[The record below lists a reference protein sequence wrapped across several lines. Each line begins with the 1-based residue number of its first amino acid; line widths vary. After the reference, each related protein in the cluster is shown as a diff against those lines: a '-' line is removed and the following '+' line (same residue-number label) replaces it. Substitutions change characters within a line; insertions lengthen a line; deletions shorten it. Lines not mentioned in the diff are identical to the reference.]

1 MSLILLNLN
10 NIKNKFFFF
19 TTLNFLLKNI
29 RKIMLFVI
37 NIFYFFFSFSLSYL
51 LSYFICLC
59 FILISIFFDIFLNT
73 VIINLAEFTNI
84 LNNILQFLIIYF
96 KYCFIFFLLILRVLL
111 SIFIFLVLFLFYLIF
126 MPFYYILINIFNI
139 YIYYYDFDIDT
150 YLDIIHNNNVTN
162 FNSIFFEKLN
172 SRNKPFGDAT
182 EVYFLKEKQVAL
194 TLQEYCHIN
203 FTNYFVSKY
212 QNNEISLEEYN
223 DYMRLMDYYVQIFA
237 DHLRFKYK
245 NFDLYDLKLKCEYQS
260 EILCLSFFEDLAI
273 FDDKFKTL
281 IEKMKYN
288 PGEIYIKKNA
298 EIIEY
303 TIKNIP
309 EDKKVITLGP
319 LELKLIKLFGE
330 DLEAMSQ
337 YVSTLMS
344 IIWNYMLPCNNCV
357 ALPVNNTALAK
368 SNYVSFLSNF
378 DLNSLQNMQ
387 IIFIKKETI
396 DVELLK
402 FIKDAE
408 AATLTIEEL
417 EDIIAL
423 MCSSVDTAVLSYNDI
438 LTICKYINGSTELTR
453 SKQIYLQQLLV
464 RTDFMIRHK

>member
-29 RKIMLFVI
+29 LKIMLFVI
-37 NIFYFFFSFSLSYL
+37 NICFFFFSFSFSYL
-51 LSYFICLC
+51 LSYFIYLCL
-59 FILISIFFDIFLNT
+59 ILISIFFNIFLNT
-73 VIINLAEFTNI
+73 VVINLADFINI
-84 LNNILQFLIIYF
+84 LDNILQIIICYL
-96 KYCFIFFLLILRVLL
+96 KYYFIFFSLIIIVLL
-111 SIFIFLVLFLFYLIF
+111 SIFIFLIFFLFYLIF
-126 MPFYYILINIFNI
+126 MPFYYIFINIFNI
-139 YIYYYDFDIDT
+139 YIYYYDFDQDT
-150 YLDIIHNNNVTN
+150 YLDIIHKNNITN
-162 FNSIFFEKLN
+162 FNSSVFEKLN
-172 SRNKPFGDAT
+172 SRTPLGDVT
-182 EVYFLKEKQVAL
+182 KVHFFKEKQVDV

-203 FTNYFVSKY
+203 FTKYFVSKY

-223 DYMRLMDYYVQIFA
+223 DYIRLMDFYVQIFA
-237 DHLRFKYK
+237 DHLRLKYK

-273 FDDKFKTL
+273 FDDNFKKL
-281 IEKMKYN
+281 ILEMKYN
-288 PGEIYIKKNA
+288 PGEIYIKKNV
-298 EIIEY
+298 EIIED
-303 TIKNIP
+303 IFKKIP
-309 EDKKVITLGP
+309 EDKKIITLGP

-344 IIWNYMLPCNNCV
+344 IIWNYMSPCNNCV

-368 SNYVSFLSNF
+368 SNYAAFLSNF
-378 DLNSLQNMQ
+378 DLKSLQNMQ
-387 IIFIKKETI
+387 IIFIKKEII

-423 MCSSVDTAVLSYNDI
+423 MCSSSGDTAVLSYNDI

-453 SKQIYLQQLLV
+453 SKQIYIQQLLV
-464 RTDFMIRHK
+464 RNDFMLRHK